1 MLNFIESYLKDK
13 IPSTLISNIVIMRE
27 ILNVGIPQGSFF
39 CWLLFFQFINDTFS
53 AKNIKLRLFADDA
66 CLSQ

>member
-39 CWLLFFQFINDTFS
+39 C
-53 AKNIKLRLFADDA
+53 
-66 CLSQ
+66 